1 MRHEQL
7 HRLWI
12 RLRLSRWLAP
22 ALCAVPY
29 LASILWLLGKGQVWI
44 AGVMPV
50 RTVGASAGFVPG
62 VETGVPE
69 TLVACPTKSS
79 ASAEYLVVVAKL
91 RARPTIAAMTTAAR
105 MSRRPLQMTRP

>member
-29 LASILWLLGKGQVWI
+29 LASILWLLLHSQPWM
-44 AGVMPV
+44 AALMLAPALLM
-50 RTVGASAGFVPG
+50 T
-62 VETGVPE
+62 
-69 TLVACPTKSS
+69 
-79 ASAEYLVVVAKL
+79 VVAGLTLALARLEFQGSL
-91 RARPTIAAMTTAAR
+91 RRR
-105 MSRRPLQMTRP
+105 RRRPGLSA